1 MVNSQTDMVIEAINN
16 VFTNKKYDLTN
27 KNGEVS
33 NTHVEL
39 ANKNGERTN
48 RDLRSSIYPSRL

>member
-33 NTHVEL
+33 NTHGEL